1 MRGAM
6 PRVTMKDLYAEVAP
20 AFGMEPRRVE
30 LFGRYLREAT
40 YLGVGR
46 PGRGGSTP
54 EATVYSAATLVVA
67 MLGSESAVGAGDAVK
82 AFGSLQG
89 HEITFHPPNAVEKI
103 SLAPKGTF
111 LDAVAHILGK
121 MGDEQDGSP
130 WRKFVREI
138 GAVSTAVPAYALI
151 KVGTSPK
158 ILFQH
163 TYQPTGVDGHL
174 AAYTGLERE
183 TRIGAET
190 LHRIADLVRG

>member
-1 MRGAM
+1 M
-6 PRVTMKDLYAEVAP
+6 PRVTMKALYAEVAP

-54 EATVYSAATLVVA
+54 EATAYSAAALVVA

-82 AFGSLQG
+82 AFGSLPG
-89 HEITFHPPNAVEKI
+89 REITIQLPNADERI
-103 SLAPKGTF
+103 TLAPKGTF
-111 LDAVAHILGK
+111 LDTVAHIFDR

-130 WRKFVREI
+130 WREFVREI
-138 GAVSTAVPAYALI
+138 GAVSTTKSAYAVVT
-151 KVGTSPK
+151 VGASQTVRFS
-158 ILFQH
+158 H
-163 TYQPTGVDGHL
+163 TYQRPGDDGGL
-174 AAYTGLERE
+174 AVHTGLTRE
-183 TRIGAET
+183 SKIGAET